1 MLTFRPQLTAFQFRH
16 TFEPMTPYNKS
27 ILALVFCSLAVAFQ
41 ASWALSEPPPEKSD
55 AAKILANTLPH
66 VHISHEPFDRQIAT
80 NALNTFL
87 NSLDYDHTLFLASDI
102 ADFHREATNLS
113 ERIRAGDVA
122 FAYKV
127 YDVLL
132 ERLSNRVEYVDSL
145 LTNGFNM
152 TEKEMYQWKRKDAP
166 WPADKTEWNELWRK
180 KIKNQYAAKLVADQ
194 LAEEDKAANTNSEP
208 ATATKDEESVGD
220 AKLTPEAVVR
230 KGFRQ
235 YLTVLNDYD
244 PAWVLER
251 YLTAFTQS
259 YDPHSD
265 YMSPNNAED
274 FDIGMK
280 LSLVGV
286 GALLSSEDGA
296 AKIERL
302 IPGGPAE
309 HDGRLKPG
317 DKIVAVAQGDQEPV
331 SILHWPLSKAVRIIR
346 GEKNTKVVLT
356 VIPASDPTGGT
367 TKKIDLVRDEVKLEE
382 QAAKGEVKDIQG
394 RDGVTR
400 KFGVIRL
407 PEFYADIKGRREN
420 GNEPR
425 SSSRDVEK
433 ILDDLKTNR
442 ISGVVLDLRNNGGGL
457 LSEAVEMTGLFIDS
471 GPVVQVSNGRATE
484 VLSDDDPD
492 TIYDGPLVVLVNRET
507 ASASEILAGALQD
520 YGRAV
525 IVGDTKTHGKGT
537 VQSMASLKNGD
548 PSLGTLKVTTAS
560 FYRIAGGSTQMKGV
574 TPDIITPS
582 IFDSM
587 EVGEEYLPHA
597 LTWSTVFPALY
608 RRAAD
613 LDSILPALKLRS
625 EERQQK
631 DPKFAAYRSLVEQLG
646 ERQKAS
652 DISLNLEERLK
663 LARSEK
669 ELQELLQDTN
679 GKDAKKEK
687 KNQDIILNE
696 ALKILSDFTILQQKP
711 TDVTPSGKEEP
722 VKVVGS

>member
-1 MLTFRPQLTAFQFRH
+1 MLIFRPRLTAFQFRH
-16 TFEPMTPYNKS
+16 IVGQMKPHHRLLLPP
-27 ILALVFCSLAVAFQ
+27 ILCGLAIALE
-41 ASWALSEPPPEKSD
+41 ASWALSEPAPEQSV
-55 AAKILANTLPH
+55 AAQILASTLPRAH
-66 VHISHEPFDRQIAT
+66 LSHEPFDSQIAT

-87 NSLDYDHTLFLASDI
+87 NSLDYDHTIFLASDI
-102 ADFHREATNLS
+102 ADFYLEATNLS
-113 ERIRAGDVA
+113 ERVRAGDVA
-122 FAYKV
+122 FAYNV

-132 ERLSNRVEYVDSL
+132 ERLSNRVEYVNIL

-152 TEKEMYQWKRKDAP
+152 TAKEMYQWKRKDAP
-166 WPADKTEWNELWRK
+166 WPADKAEWNELWRK
-180 KIKNQYAAKLVADQ
+180 KIKNQYTAKLVADQ
-194 LAEEDKAANTNSEP
+194 LAEEDKATNTNREP
-208 ATATKDEESVGD
+208 ATTTNDEENVGD
-220 AKLTPEAVVR
+220 AKLTPEAAVR
-230 KGFRQ
+230 KGFKQ

-265 YMSPNNAED
+265 YLSPNNAED

-280 LSLVGV
+280 LSLVGI

-309 HDGRLKPG
+309 RDGRLKPG

-356 VIPASDPTGGT
+356 VIPASDPMGGT
-367 TKKIDLVRDEVKLEE
+367 TKKIDLVRDEVKLEG
-382 QAAKGEVKDIQG
+382 ANGEVKDIQG
-394 RDGVTR
+394 NDGVTR

-407 PEFYADIKGRREN
+407 PEFYADLKRQREN
-420 GNEPR
+420 GREPR
-425 SSSRDVEK
+425 SSSRDIEK
-433 ILDDLKTNR
+433 ILIDLKTNG

-457 LSEAVEMTGLFIDS
+457 LAEAVEMTGLFIDS
-471 GPVVQVSNGRATE
+471 GPVVQISDGRATE

-492 TIYDGPLVVLVNRET
+492 TTYDGPLIVLVNRET

-520 YGRAV
+520 YGRAI

-537 VQSMASLKNGD
+537 VQSMTNLKNDD
-548 PSLGTLKVTTAS
+548 PSLGSLKVTTAS

-574 TPDIITPS
+574 TPDIVTPS
-582 IFDSM
+582 ILDSM

-597 LTWSTVFPALY
+597 LTWSTVFPAPLY
-608 RRAAD
+608 RRAAE
-613 LDSILPALKLRS
+613 LDSILPMLKQQS
-625 EERQQK
+625 EERRQK

-646 ERQKAS
+646 KRQKAS
-652 DISLNLEERLK
+652 EISLNLDDRLT

-669 ELQELLQDTN
+669 QLQKLLQDTN
-679 GKDAKKEK
+679 GKDAEKDK

-711 TDVTPSGKEEP
+711 TDVITAGKE
-722 VKVVGS
+722 

>member
-1 MLTFRPQLTAFQFRH
+1 M
-16 TFEPMTPYNKS
+16 KS
-27 ILALVFCSLAVAFQ
+27 YHKSFCPLVVCGLAVAFQ
-41 ASWALSEPPPEKSD
+41 ASWALSEPAPEKSD
-55 AAKILANTLPH
+55 AAKILAHTLPRA
-66 VHISHEPFDRQIAT
+66 HISHEPFNSQVAT

-87 NSLDYDHTLFLASDI
+87 DSLDFDHTLFLASDI
-102 ADFHREATNLS
+102 ADFHRKATNLH

-122 FAYKV
+122 LAFKV
-127 YDVLL
+127 YNVLL
-132 ERLSNRVEYVDSL
+132 ARLSNRVEYIDIL
-145 LTNGFNM
+145 LTNGFTM
-152 TEKEMYQWKRKDAP
+152 AEKETYQWKRKDAP
-166 WPADKTEWNELWRK
+166 WPADRTEWNELWRK
-180 KIKNQYAAKLVADQ
+180 KIKNQLITKLVADK
-194 LAEEDKAANTNSEP
+194 LAEEDKVANTNSKP
-208 ATATKDEESVGD
+208 SAITNGTESVGD
-220 AKLTPEAVVR
+220 AKLTPESAVR
-230 KGFRQ
+230 KGFKQ

-265 YMSPNNAED
+265 YLSPNNAED

-317 DKIVAVAQGDQEPV
+317 DKIIAVAQGGQEPV

-367 TKKIDLVRDEVKLEE
+367 TKKIDLIRDEVKLEE

-394 RDGVTR
+394 ADGVTR

-407 PEFYADIKGRREN
+407 PEFYADVKGRREN
-420 GNEPR
+420 GNVPR

-433 ILDDLKTNR
+433 ILVDLKTNR
-442 ISGVVLDLRNNGGGL
+442 ISGLVLDLRNNGGGL
-457 LSEAVEMTGLFIDS
+457 LAEAVEMTGLFINS
-471 GPVVQVSNGRATE
+471 GPVVQVSDGRATE

-492 TIYDGPLVVLVNRET
+492 ITFDGPLVVLVNRET

-520 YGRAV
+520 YGRAI

-537 VQSMASLKNGD
+537 VQSMAILKNGD

-560 FYRIAGGSTQMKGV
+560 FYRIAGGSTQLKGV

-582 IFDSM
+582 ILDSI

-597 LTWSTVFPALY
+597 LAWSAVFPALY

-613 LDSILPALKLRS
+613 LHSILSVLKQQS
-625 EERQQK
+625 EERQRK
-631 DPKFAAYRSLVEQLG
+631 DSKFVAYRSLVKQLG
-646 ERQKAS
+646 ERQKTS
-652 DISLNLEERLK
+652 EISLNFEERLK

-669 ELQELLQDTN
+669 ELQNLLQDTN
-679 GKDAKKEK
+679 GPSEEKDK

-696 ALKILSDFTILQQKP
+696 AVNILSDFTILEQKL
-711 TDVTPSGKEEP
+711 TDTIRGRKEGTMKIVE
-722 VKVVGS
+722 K